1 MRKNRVGVISNSIYH
16 PMIKNID
23 LAAKEFGYE
32 VLRLTEQQIT
42 KFILENRFELM
53 MVNPY
58 IMAKI
63 FKFADFR
70 IIPTRIMAS
79 VSYSDQ
85 ASVNIIGNLNKIDEL
100 LVPSNEDYFTKIAE
114 ILLSER
120 YNIFPKITVYNS
132 ISEIGENTCSLIYN
146 TDENQGQL
154 DISEDFFETYEI
166 PLINA
171 FWIVRNEEE
180 QANVKEFI
188 EKSFDSEISGE
199 YSIQEIHD
207 KEVIRE
213 GSMITRWDNDTKS
226 SLEQI
231 YQILYFRQF
240 IDELPEVKLV
250 EN

>member
-1 MRKNRVGVISNSIYH
+1 MKKIRVGALSNSIYQ

-23 LAAKEFGYE
+23 LAAKEFNYE
-32 VLRLTEQQIT
+32 VFKLSEQQIV

-58 IMAKI
+58 ILARI

-79 VSYSDQ
+79 VAYTDH
-85 ASVNIIGNLNKIDEL
+85 ASINFMGNVKRIEEL
-100 LVPSNEDYFTKIAE
+100 LVPNKDDYFTKVAQ

-120 YNIFPKITVYNS
+120 YNVFPDTKVYNS

-154 DISEDFFETYEI
+154 DISEDFFDSFEI
-166 PLINA
+166 PLLNG

-180 QANVKEFI
+180 PEGVKEFI
-188 EKSFDSEISGE
+188 EMAFDSEITGE
-199 YSIQEIHD
+199 YSIQEVHHD
-207 KEVIRE
+207 DVIRE
-213 GSMITRWDNDTKS
+213 GSIITNWDDDIKS
-226 SLEQI
+226 ALEQI
-231 YQILYFRQF
+231 YQLLYFRQF
-240 IDELPEVKLV
+240 IDELPEIKFMD
-250 EN
+250 